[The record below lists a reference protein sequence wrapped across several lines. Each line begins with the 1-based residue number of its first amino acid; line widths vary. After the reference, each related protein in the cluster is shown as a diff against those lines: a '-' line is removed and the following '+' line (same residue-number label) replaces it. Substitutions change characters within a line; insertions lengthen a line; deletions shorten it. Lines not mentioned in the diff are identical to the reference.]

1 MSKLDDEVRALFQR
15 YRGDDLHALLMAC
28 GLRFDGVAGLPLERP
43 GHVRPTTRE
52 LTDAE
57 RAMLA
62 QLDEELLSQ
71 RPCPVPQA
79 TAEERFADLVERHA
93 HESPATHAAA
103 LLRLRRDRVRYG
115 VRRLRRGDAWIPS
128 RWSLEQARTDAVVA
142 LRQLGHARLARV
154 VEEHDVAARRAS
166 PSWQMEFGL

>member
-1 MSKLDDEVRALFQR
+1 MKRCR
-15 YRGDDLHALLMAC
+15 DDLHAFLMAC
-28 GLRFDGVAGLPLERP
+28 GLRFDGVAGLPLELP
-43 GHVRPTTRE
+43 GYVRPTTRE

-57 RAMLA
+57 RAMLVAVDA
-62 QLDEELLSQ
+62 QLLAQ

-79 TAEERFADLVERHA
+79 TSEERFADLVEQHA
-93 HESPATHAAA
+93 HESPATRAAV

-142 LRQLGHARLARV
+142 LRQLGHGRLASV
-154 VEEHDVAARRAS
+154 VEEHDVAARRAA
-166 PSWQMEFGL
+166 PSGQMELGL